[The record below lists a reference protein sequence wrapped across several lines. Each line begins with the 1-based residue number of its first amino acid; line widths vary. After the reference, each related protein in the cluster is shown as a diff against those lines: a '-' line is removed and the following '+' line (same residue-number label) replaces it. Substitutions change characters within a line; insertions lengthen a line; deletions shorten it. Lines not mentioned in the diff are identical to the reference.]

1 MLLFR
6 AIFPSLPY
14 VSNFSVSRLQ
24 FHPDCISL
32 EFLRRRIFYNCIYIL
47 GPLPMIA
54 LLGKNLPPKI
64 VFACLTRLWLVKLPI
79 QNYWCWKAQLY
90 GKTSMKKTFSLG
102 HCPIHLTS
110 PPPMTPIGAIWAGL
124 VWQVWFGRFWF
135 GRFGFIGMIH

>member
-1 MLLFR
+1 MLPTIVGQIIRTYLETMSSPPHICEYR
-6 AIFPSLPY
+6 HRCCYSEQYPSLPY

-32 EFLRRRIFYNCIYIL
+32 EFLKMRIFYNCIYIL

-90 GKTSMKKTFSLG
+90 GKTSMKKTFSLE
-102 HCPIHLTS
+102 HCSIHLAS
-110 PPPMTPIGAIWAGL
+110 PPP
-124 VWQVWFGRFWF
+124 
-135 GRFGFIGMIH
+135 

>member
-54 LLGKNLPPKI
+54 LLGKNLPQKI

-90 GKTSMKKTFSLG
+90 GKTSMKKNVFSRAL
-102 HCPIHLTS
+102 PDS
-110 PPPMTPIGAIWAGL
+110 PDQPPPMTPIRATWS
-124 VWQVWFGRFWF
+124 FFSGRQKR
-135 GRFGFIGMIH
+135 RFSAYYRTK